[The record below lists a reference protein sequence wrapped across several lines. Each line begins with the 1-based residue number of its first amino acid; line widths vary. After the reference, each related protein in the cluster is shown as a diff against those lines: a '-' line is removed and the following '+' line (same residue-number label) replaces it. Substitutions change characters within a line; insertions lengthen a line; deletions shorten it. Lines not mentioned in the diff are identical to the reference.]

1 MKIGFV
7 TQWYPPEPV
16 FVPGELARELGA
28 RGHRVRVLT
37 GYPNYPEGRIYP
49 GYRQRWRTSHTGG
62 ENVTVRRVPV
72 YPSHDSSPL
81 GRTANFASFAA
92 TSALFAPGYLT
103 GADALYVYHPPAT
116 AFAAAAVARLARRV
130 PLVLHV
136 QDMWPES
143 VTASTMSPGGGAGRM
158 IERTLSATMRRL
170 YRSATAIAVISPSMA
185 ELVVAR
191 GADPGRVRVVLNW
204 TDERLFRP
212 VPATAS
218 ARAALGHRG
227 RCTVMF
233 AGNMGPF
240 QRVETAIRAA
250 YAARD
255 RVDLV
260 LVGSG
265 TEEQRARR
273 LATELGAGNVR
284 FLGRRRPE
292 EMADLYAAADY
303 QLVCLRD
310 LPGLRGTVPSKLQA
324 ALACGAPV
332 LVSAAGDAARLVES
346 TGAGL
351 VCPPEDPTALA
362 ARLVEAAALP
372 PAARTAL
379 RHRAREVYRERM
391 SLRVGAD
398 QIEDLLTKSGVP
410 SAGRSGPA
418 TARRLLGGGGRPAP
432 DREGPERETGTRP
445 R

>member
-1 MKIGFV
+1 MRIGFV

-49 GYRQRWRTSHTGG
+49 GYRQRWPGPGG
-62 ENVTVRRVPV
+62 GTDEGSDAVTVRRVPV
-72 YPSHDSSPL
+72 YPSHDSSTL
-81 GRTANFASFAA
+81 GRTANFVSFAT
-92 TSALFAPGYLT
+92 TSALAAPGYLT

-116 AFAAAAVARLARRV
+116 AFTAAALVRLVRRI
-130 PLVLHV
+130 PIVLHV

-143 VTASTMSPGGGAGRM
+143 VTASAMGPGGGAGRM
-158 IERTLSATMRRL
+158 IEGLLSATMRRL

-191 GADPGRVRVVLNW
+191 GADPGKVRVVLNW

-265 TEEQRARR
+265 TEEERARR
-273 LATELGAGNVR
+273 LATELGADNVR
-284 FLGRRRPE
+284 FLGRRRPA

-332 LVSAAGDAARLVES
+332 VVSAAGDAARLVES
-346 TGAGL
+346 TGVGL
-351 VCPPEDPTALA
+351 VCRPEDPTALA
-362 ARLVEAAALP
+362 VRFAEAAALP
-372 PAARTAL
+372 AAVRTAL
-379 RHRAREVYRERM
+379 GRRAREVYRERM

-398 QIEDLLTKSGVP
+398 QVEDLLTKSAVP
-410 SAGRSGPA
+410 PAGGLGRA
-418 TARRLLGGGGRPAP
+418 TTRRFLRRWRP
-432 DREGPERETGTRP
+432 DRETGVTP